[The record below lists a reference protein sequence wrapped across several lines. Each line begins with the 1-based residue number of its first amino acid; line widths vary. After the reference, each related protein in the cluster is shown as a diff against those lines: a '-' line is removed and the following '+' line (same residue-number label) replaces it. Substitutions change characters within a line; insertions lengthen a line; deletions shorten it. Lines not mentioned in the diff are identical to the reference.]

1 MSDEAELQAKIAAL
15 AGKINQHKQQPT
27 APAAHSP
34 HHAPY
39 HDNRASNRWTPYGYA
54 ARGGRPARG
63 AYHGTHKNR
72 TLVLGG
78 AQAGQ
83 STPIEQD
90 TAADPSAKGPESFV
104 SARRTGMNQL
114 MTKDTYERELQ
125 QKMVQQDR
133 PTQRTTPKQHAPSAQ
148 STTQLR
154 IMELAGIKFKVAN
167 DGSKLFRVPGK
178 LVPHASRRARLSI
191 TDPATADQE
200 TPKKVK
206 ITGVDFVRT
215 KHGNLLKM
223 KTANEAKR
231 YHAIYHAENKQSQ
244 LTHND
249 SARQQKPQCEN
260 FTKYGT
266 VSNQNSSWFCD
277 SGGSP
282 RSQTLEACR

>member
-1 MSDEAELQAKIAAL
+1 MSDAAELQAKIAAL
-15 AGKINQHKQQPT
+15 AGKINEHKQQPT
-27 APAAHSP
+27 APATHSP
-34 HHAPY
+34 LHATY

-83 STPIEQD
+83 STPLEQD
-90 TAADPSAKGPESFV
+90 IASTPPAKGSESFV

-125 QKMVQQDR
+125 QKMVQHDR
-133 PTQRTTPKQHAPSAQ
+133 PARRTTPKQHAPSTQ

-178 LVPHASRRARLSI
+178 LVPHLAHRARLSI
-191 TDPATADQE
+191 TDSATADQE

-206 ITGVDFVRT
+206 VTGVDFVRT
-215 KHGNLLKM
+215 KHGNLLKI

-231 YHAIYHAENKQSQ
+231 YHATYPSENKQSQ
-244 LTHND
+244 LTRHD
-249 SARQQKPQCEN
+249 SAQQQKPQCEN

-266 VSNQNSSWFCD
+266 VSNQNLILALRQRRFSSIPD
-277 SGGSP
+277 
-282 RSQTLEACR
+282 A